1 MRIAQ
6 AIAPTGVTGAGRD
19 RSEMPHRNVRNI
31 FRLSNLPL
39 HCGESGPRGIG
50 MRRRE
55 FVALLGGVATTR
67 PLAAYAQQ
75 PPMPV
80 VGFLS
85 SRSQKDSANVLAA
98 FREGLAEAGFV
109 EGKNVAVEFR
119 WAEGRY
125 DQLPEMAVDLVK
137 LRVAALFAA
146 GGPPAALAAKS
157 ATSTIPIVFSAA
169 AEPVELG
176 LVASLNRPGGNV
188 TGMSNFANELW
199 AKNVQLLKE
208 LVPGAAIVGYLI
220 NPSSPN
226 SESYLKG
233 AAAGSSTMGI
243 DVRVVKASTE
253 AEFEEAFA
261 SLVKSGAGGL
271 VVPNEPFFDS
281 RRDLIVALAAKSAMP
296 TIYTIR
302 EYPLAGGLISY
313 GPSLQ
318 DAYRKAAVYLGRIL
332 KGAKPSDLPVQQP
345 TKFEMVINLKAA
357 KALNLSVP
365 PTLLARA
372 DEVIE

>member
-1 MRIAQ
+1 
-6 AIAPTGVTGAGRD
+6 
-19 RSEMPHRNVRNI
+19 
-31 FRLSNLPL
+31 
-39 HCGESGPRGIG
+39 

-55 FVALLGGVATTR
+55 FVALLGGAATTW
-67 PLAAYAQQ
+67 PWAAYAQR
-75 PPMPV
+75 PSTPV

-85 SRSQKDSANVLAA
+85 SRSQKDSDNVLAA

-243 DVRVVKASTE
+243 DVRVVEASTE

>member
-1 MRIAQ
+1 
-6 AIAPTGVTGAGRD
+6 
-19 RSEMPHRNVRNI
+19 
-31 FRLSNLPL
+31 
-39 HCGESGPRGIG
+39 

-55 FVALLGGVATTR
+55 FVALLGGAAATW
-67 PLAAYAQQ
+67 PFAAYAQQ

-85 SRSQKDSANVLAA
+85 SRSQKDSENVLAA

-109 EGKNVAVEFR
+109 EGKNVTVEFR

-125 DQLPEMAVDLVK
+125 DHLPGMAADLVK
-137 LRVAALFAA
+137 LRVAAFFAA
-146 GGPPAALAAKS
+146 GGPPAALAAKA
-157 ATSTIPIVFSAA
+157 ATSTIPVVFSAVA
-169 AEPVELG
+169 DPVQLG
-176 LVASLNRPGGNV
+176 LVASLNRPGGNL
-188 TGMSNFANELW
+188 TGMSNLASELW

-233 AAAGSSTMGI
+233 AAAGSSTTGI

-253 AEFEEAFA
+253 AELDDAFA

-357 KALNLSVP
+357 KALNLSIP